1 MQMSIEGFLPSRL
14 ILLLQV
20 LCSQKLQKSHY
31 YGTSATN
38 CVLQKTIGR
47 RLLTCDFLSKSK
59 VIPIS
64 HQVNKFSSSVF
75 IPCSLTSWSLRGTER
90 KHQLNCRSSVSDK
103 LERRIEMLIKVLG
116 RCCMYLIPGQ
126 FILSL
131 YLSKYITYDGF
142 GGYQ

>member
-1 MQMSIEGFLPSRL
+1 
-14 ILLLQV
+14 
-20 LCSQKLQKSHY
+20 
-31 YGTSATN
+31 
-38 CVLQKTIGR
+38 
-47 RLLTCDFLSKSK
+47 
-59 VIPIS
+59 
-64 HQVNKFSSSVF
+64 
-75 IPCSLTSWSLRGTER
+75 
-90 KHQLNCRSSVSDK
+90 VSDK